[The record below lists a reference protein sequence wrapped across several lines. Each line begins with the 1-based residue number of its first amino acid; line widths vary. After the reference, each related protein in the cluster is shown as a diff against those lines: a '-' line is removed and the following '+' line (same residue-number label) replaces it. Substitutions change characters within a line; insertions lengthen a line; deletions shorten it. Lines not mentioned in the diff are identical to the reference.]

1 MILYSLCRKKGC
13 DRCIGFKLYTVL
25 LENGDLFR
33 IFRTEE
39 RERDRERGGRGEEGI
54 SLTPSTY
61 LFRTV
66 FETGHRNMKNKIFI
80 AFELLK
86 FDENDI
92 KQWPRLKLLIHTV
105 QAALVYIYIYI

>member
-1 MILYSLCRKKGC
+1 MEIFFEYFARK
-13 DRCIGFKLYTVL
+13 R
-25 LENGDLFR
+25 
-33 IFRTEE
+33 E
-39 RERDRERGGRGEEGI
+39 REIERGGRGEEGI

-105 QAALVYIYIYI
+105 QAALVYIYI